1 MMMMLHVCV
10 EEVVQCGMRYIAVYI
25 YTIVVYIYM
34 IRTRER
40 ERGALEISI
49 SNNPPFY
56 YHFEN
61 V

>member
-40 ERGALEISI
+40 E
-49 SNNPPFY
+49 
-56 YHFEN
+56 
-61 V
+61 